1 MRNLL
6 AGISLAL
13 ATSVLAF
20 PATGK
25 DVRSETSGCPF
36 AASSTNTKRQSNA
49 ASSVNF
55 DPVKQKVD
63 VAGKYKFRPPGA
75 TDKRALSNHGYL
87 PHNGVTTFT
96 KAIEASNEVFGMGT
110 EIATLLS
117 ALGVL
122 LDGNPLTFTWSIGEG
137 GPTGELVLPPL
148 LASPQGLS
156 GSHNKYEG
164 DSSPTRWD
172 AYMNNGDG
180 STMNLTYFKQ
190 LYDRLPEGDPEA
202 NFDYSIITANRV
214 ERFKTSVSDCPGLQI
229 ADSDYQRD
237 TQLFLWTLQWGNC
250 LRGCS
255 RIRNTLDVQPFYRI
269 ASRNVESRSLK
280 SFFGVSGNSAN
291 LTYQQGYERIPTN
304 WYRRPTNY
312 ALSDFRND
320 LLSAA
325 LEHPEFLSIGGNTG
339 KVNSFAGV
347 SLNNLTG
354 GVYNS
359 INLLQGNNLFCFA
372 FQAAQQAVPDVL
384 KGGILGDLVSVLNL
398 LTSKI
403 TPILSGL
410 GCPQLTKY
418 DKSAFSIYPGSRG
431 TA

>member
-20 PATGK
+20 PTTGK
-25 DVRSETSGCPF
+25 DVRNEASGCPF
-36 AASSTNTKRQSNA
+36 AASSANSKRQSNA

-55 DPVKQKVD
+55 DPVKQKID
-63 VAGKYKFRPPGA
+63 VTGKHAFQPPGA
-75 TDKRALSNHGYL
+75 GDKRGPCPGLNALSNHGYL
-87 PHNGVTTFT
+87 PHNGVVTFT
-96 KAIEASNEVFGMGT
+96 KAIEASNKVFGMG
-110 EIATLLS
+110 IDVATVLS
-117 ALGVL
+117 TLGVV
-122 LDGNPLTFTWSIGEG
+122 LDGNPLTFIWSIG

-156 GSHNKYEG
+156 GSHNKYES

-180 STMNLTYFKQ
+180 NTLNLTYFKK
-190 LYDRLPEGDPEA
+190 LYDRLPEGDSKA
-202 NFDYSIITANRV
+202 NFDYNVIVANRV
-214 ERFKTSVSDCPGLQI
+214 ERFKTSVSENPNFFYG
-229 ADSDYQRD
+229 
-237 TQLFLWTLQWGNC
+237 
-250 LRGCS
+250 
-255 RIRNTLDVQPFYRI
+255 PFSGI
-269 ASRNVESRSLK
+269 VASGTAHAFVTRLMSNHSVESPQGTLNHEVLK
-280 SFFGVSGNSAN
+280 SFFAVSGNSAN
-291 LTYQQGYERIPTN
+291 LTYQRGYERIPTN
-304 WYRRPTNY
+304 WYKRPTDY
-312 ALSDFRND
+312 SALDLTAD
-320 LLSAA
+320 LLSAS

-347 SLNNLTG
+347 NLNNITG

-359 INLLQGNNLFCFA
+359 VNLLQGNNLLCFA

-384 KGGILGDLVSVLNL
+384 KGGILGDLASILSL

-418 DKSAFSIYPGSRG
+418 DKSAFKIYPGSGG

>member
-75 TDKRALSNHGYL
+75 TDKRGPCPGLNALSNHGYL

-117 ALGVL
+117 ALG
-122 LDGNPLTFTWSIGEG
+122 G

-190 LYDRLPEGDPEA
+190 LYDRLPGA
-202 NFDYSIITANRV
+202 
-214 ERFKTSVSDCPGLQI
+214 
-229 ADSDYQRD
+229 
-237 TQLFLWTLQWGNC
+237 
-250 LRGCS
+250 
-255 RIRNTLDVQPFYRI
+255 
-269 ASRNVESRSLK
+269 
-280 SFFGVSGNSAN
+280 
-291 LTYQQGYERIPTN
+291 
-304 WYRRPTNY
+304 
-312 ALSDFRND
+312 
-320 LLSAA
+320 
-325 LEHPEFLSIGGNTG
+325 H
-339 KVNSFAGV
+339 
-347 SLNNLTG
+347 
-354 GVYNS
+354 
-359 INLLQGNNLFCFA
+359 
-372 FQAAQQAVPDVL
+372 
-384 KGGILGDLVSVLNL
+384 
-398 LTSKI
+398 
-403 TPILSGL
+403 
-410 GCPQLTKY
+410 
-418 DKSAFSIYPGSRG
+418 
-431 TA
+431 

>member
-1 MRNLL
+1 M
-6 AGISLAL
+6 
-13 ATSVLAF
+13 
-20 PATGK
+20 
-25 DVRSETSGCPF
+25 
-36 AASSTNTKRQSNA
+36 
-49 ASSVNF
+49 
-55 DPVKQKVD
+55 
-63 VAGKYKFRPPGA
+63 
-75 TDKRALSNHGYL
+75 SNHS
-87 PHNGVTTFT
+87 
-96 KAIEASNEVFGMGT
+96 IE
-110 EIATLLS
+110 
-117 ALGVL
+117 
-122 LDGNPLTFTWSIGEG
+122 
-137 GPTGELVLPPL
+137 
-148 LASPQGLS
+148 SPQG
-156 GSHNKYEG
+156 
-164 DSSPTRWD
+164 
-172 AYMNNGDG
+172 
-180 STMNLTYFKQ
+180 
-190 LYDRLPEGDPEA
+190 
-202 NFDYSIITANRV
+202 
-214 ERFKTSVSDCPGLQI
+214 
-229 ADSDYQRD
+229 
-237 TQLFLWTLQWGNC
+237 TLNHE
-250 LRGCS
+250 
-255 RIRNTLDVQPFYRI
+255 V
-269 ASRNVESRSLK
+269 LK